1 MWGVMLTSYVLM
13 TISFVSLI
21 FAAYVGYFPDMIE
34 NHILF
39 SLFSSIIYMLCQ
51 TLILFYFIVSGSKM
65 KQVIKSNDLDI
76 KKYYQPILDMKMKLF
91 PHILL
96 NMVIMGA
103 TFIIGGG
110 VHTKV
115 ISVNTHSLCF
125 FISITHYLFV
135 IIFQHR
141 CFIRNTELVILV
153 SDLVSDN

>member
-1 MWGVMLTSYVLM
+1 ML
-13 TISFVSLI
+13 ISFISIIL
-21 FAAYVGYFPDMIE
+21 AAFSGYFQFHMSGA
-34 NHILF
+34 NHILIA
-39 SLFSSIIYMLCQ
+39 LYSSIIYMFTE
-51 TLILFYFIVSGSKM
+51 TLIMFYFIITG
-65 KQVIKSNDLDI
+65 IKIKEIIKNNNLDI
-76 KKYYQPILDMKMKLF
+76 IKYYKPVLDMKMKLF
-91 PHILL
+91 PHIML
-96 NMVIMGA
+96 NMIIMGT

-135 IIFQHR
+135 IFFQHR